1 MAPPGKGV
9 VEGKGMRSVEEVVSA
24 SQLAVMINQQDS
36 QPGNNN
42 SFSERQGKC
51 PPPPGAWCIR
61 HSGRPRHQT
70 GSQSVKEMVGEMLCG
85 YVTKLMGGCS
95 GGRSRGRK

>member
-36 QPGNNN
+36 QPGNN
-42 SFSERQGKC
+42 
-51 PPPPGAWCIR
+51 
-61 HSGRPRHQT
+61 
-70 GSQSVKEMVGEMLCG
+70 
-85 YVTKLMGGCS
+85 
-95 GGRSRGRK
+95 